1 MCNIVMIKSFRCR
14 ETEKLFNR
22 LRSKKRPQD
31 IHAIAFRKLRM
42 LSRSNTVNDLRVP
55 PGNRFEKLLGD
66 REGQYSI
73 RINSKY
79 RISFDW
85 CAGDATNVEI
95 VDYHR

>member
-1 MCNIVMIKSFRCR
+1 MIKSFRCR

-22 LRSKKRPQD
+22 LRSKKLPQD

-42 LSRSNTVNDLRVP
+42 LSRSNTINDLRVP
-55 PGNRFEKLLGD
+55 PGNMLEELLVD

-73 RINSKY
+73 RINSRYK
-79 RISFDW
+79 ICFDW
-85 CAGDATNVEI
+85 CDGDATNVEI